1 MQQRKMI
8 DIPLGTEVRTALRA
22 PIDGDYE
29 FVKHIVDSSCKPAAK
44 EKKVYRFR
52 GELLPRC
59 PKCSKRAVWKLVE
72 YKFDIIPERNKTDY
86 VLKVVR
92 GDRPGV
98 PYPSGTKRSK

>member
-29 FVKHIVDSSCKPAAK
+29 FVKHLVDSKCKPLAK
-44 EKKVYRFR
+44 ESKVYRFR

-59 PKCSKRAVWKLVE
+59 PKCSQRAVWKLVE
-72 YKFDIIPERNKTDY
+72 YKFEVPPDRNRTPY

-92 GDRPGV
+92 GDRPDV
-98 PYPSGTKRSK
+98 AYPSGTKRSK